1 MVNTKHK
8 FKGKQEYIAFL
19 KWYKDNKK
27 ELYNM
32 YYSVT
37 DELDETEFINLI
49 VSIWHDIRVSEYVQK
64 N

>member
-1 MVNTKHK
+1 MTEVKNK
-8 FKGKQEYIAFL
+8 FKGKQEYTAFL

-49 VSIWHDIRVSEYVQK
+49 VSIWHDVRHQQYVLK